1 MKREKDVVNENVKNE
16 VNDERQIEN
25 WVVGQALA

>member
-1 MKREKDVVNENVKNE
+1 MKREKDAVNENVKNE